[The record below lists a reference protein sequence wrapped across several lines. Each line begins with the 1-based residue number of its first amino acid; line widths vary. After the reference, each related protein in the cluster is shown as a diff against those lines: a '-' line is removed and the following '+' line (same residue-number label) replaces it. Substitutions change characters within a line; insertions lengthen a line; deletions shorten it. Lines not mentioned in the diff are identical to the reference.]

1 MGISVRKKVFF
12 AAVLLLCV
20 SISTWAQNGIQDYIV
35 QIMTYMKNNELMIYR
50 DSSVLS
56 SERAIHMFLNDKI
69 SRLGKNNYI
78 EFLVRTKKNGLYR
91 AYFLIYDSTTGNL
104 VETLSGNIVPFSVSS
119 NAAKNYY
126 SMENLDALTI
136 LLRYR
141 ENETL
146 SLEDYIYLLNNLL
159 YKDAT
164 IKSMIEQKYANGE
177 TKSSDDKKRIAIL
190 KKDQVGN
197 KTDIYNIAQLVIDGY
212 SAQNEKLKSDMAN
225 QSIIEENKQYV
236 ETYKKLKDTMSKQL
250 KSLRTKN

>member
-1 MGISVRKKVFF
+1 MRKKVFF
-12 AAVLLLCV
+12 AAVLIFCA
-20 SISTWAQNGIQDYIV
+20 SISAWAQDEIQDYIV
-35 QIMTYMKNNELMIYR
+35 QIMTYMKNNELMIFR

-56 SERAIHMFLNDKI
+56 SERAIHLFLNDKI

-91 AYFLIYDSTTGNL
+91 AYFMIYDSTTGNF
-104 VETLSGNIVPFSVSS
+104 VEALSGNIVPLSIPS
-119 NAAKNYY
+119 NAARNYY

-141 ENETL
+141 ENEAL

-164 IKSMIEQKYANGE
+164 IKSMIEQKYTNGE
-177 TKSSDDKKRIAIL
+177 TKNSDDKKRIAIL
-190 KKDQVGN
+190 KKDQIGN
-197 KTDIYNIAQLVIDGY
+197 KTDIYTIAQLVIDGY
-212 SAQNEKLKSDMAN
+212 VAQNEKLKSDAAN
-225 QSIIEENKQYV
+225 QDIIEENKQYI

-250 KSLRTKN
+250 KSLRTKS

>member
-20 SISTWAQNGIQDYIV
+20 SISTWAQDGIQDYIV

>member
-225 QSIIEENKQYV
+225 QSIIEENKQYI

>member
-1 MGISVRKKVFF
+1 MRKKVFL
-12 AAVLLLCV
+12 AAILLFCASV
-20 SISTWAQNGIQDYIV
+20 STWAQNAIQDYIV

-69 SRLGKNNYI
+69 SRIGKSNYI

-91 AYFLIYDSTTGNL
+91 AYFLIRDSTTGAF
-104 VETLSGNIVPFSVSS
+104 VETLSGNIVPLSVSA
-119 NAAKNYY
+119 NAARNYY

-141 ENETL
+141 ENDAL

-159 YKDAT
+159 YKDET
-164 IKSMIEQKYANGE
+164 IESMIKQKYANGE
-177 TKSSDDKKRIAIL
+177 TKTSDDKKRIAIL
-190 KKDQVGN
+190 KKDQIGN

-212 SAQNEKLKSDMAN
+212 SAQNEKLKSDATN
-225 QSIIEENKQYV
+225 QSVIEENKQYI
-236 ETYKKLKDTMSKQL
+236 ETYKKLKDTMSRQL
-250 KSLRTKN
+250 KSLRAKN